1 MKPLSVRKTQFL
13 FAGIALW
20 YGLFVPVTNVNS
32 TVGYFARVAIV
43 LVGLALVALHG
54 IRRVYAQCIRLK
66 ETGLIA
72 LVTTCFLYVS
82 VASVDPSKFV
92 DYVTLFGGI
101 AGLSL
106 LAARYPV
113 DADTVILYVGIGLV
127 APILLEVAGVP
138 VTGDREFDLLPFRGE
153 SWRVVIR
160 AVHFTG
166 RAGFFLLFAALLKFR
181 QARKPWHY
189 LLLAVGLYLI
199 IFSGSRNSIAAAMA
213 VLGMWALPP
222 AQRFLLRHPAVALV
236 SVVVA
241 GASMY
246 LLPVLIFQALSAGG
260 FIGRV
265 LQITP
270 ENTDVTSG
278 RLLTWLYHLDLFF
291 QNPWTGVST
300 EMVSEAGETV
310 SEKLKASNESFFT
323 KVLAANGMFGML
335 YYGLFLFMGW
345 LAVRKNS
352 AYAYMLMVAFVV
364 ITAADGVY
372 GVPYKF
378 HSIIGYAL
386 FFSLL
391 RNTDTDRHSALVR
404 GRTSQMRV

>member
-1 MKPLSVRKTQFL
+1 MS
-13 FAGIALW
+13 
-20 YGLFVPVTNVNS
+20 
-32 TVGYFARVAIV
+32 
-43 LVGLALVALHG
+43 
-54 IRRVYAQCIRLK
+54 
-66 ETGLIA
+66 
-72 LVTTCFLYVS
+72 
-82 VASVDPSKFV
+82 
-92 DYVTLFGGI
+92 
-101 AGLSL
+101 
-106 LAARYPV
+106 
-113 DADTVILYVGIGLV
+113 
-127 APILLEVAGVP
+127 
-138 VTGDREFDLLPFRGE
+138 VTGDQEFDLLPFRGE

-166 RAGFFLLFAALLKFR
+166 RAGFFLLFASLLKFR

-189 LLLAVGLYLI
+189 LLLAAGLYLI
-199 IFSGSRNSIAAAMA
+199 IFSGSRNSIAAAIA

-222 AQRFLLRHPAVALV
+222 AQRFLLRHPAVALM

-246 LLPVLIFQALSAGG
+246 LLPVLVFQALSAEG

-291 QNPWTGVST
+291 QNPWTGGST

-310 SEKLKASNESFFT
+310 SERLKASHESFFT
-323 KVLAANGMFGML
+323 KVLAANGVFGIL

-345 LAVRKNS
+345 LTVRKNS
-352 AYAYMLMVAFVV
+352 AYAYMLIVAFVV
-364 ITAADGVY
+364 ITAADGAY

-391 RNTDTDRHSALVR
+391 RNTDPDRTPVATS
-404 GRTSQMRV
+404 GRTSRMHV